1 MSLLLGVF
9 GDSTSQREKH
19 SLCCSLM
26 ATFIFF
32 FSAIP
37 VQAAY
42 NSKHVAIVITAR
54 GGHIGFLEGLFPLLH
69 EQYMCRLFTQY
80 FAAVFEYGSDLI
92 DTIKKSTNT
101 SCIA

>member
-1 MSLLLGVF
+1 VF
-9 GDSTSQREKH
+9 GGSTYEREKH
-19 SLCCSLM
+19 SLLLVNGCLYLV
-26 ATFIFF
+26 

-54 GGHIGFLEGLFPLLH
+54 GGHIGFLEGLFPLFH

-80 FAAVFEYGSDLI
+80 FTAIFEYGSDLI
-92 DTIKKSTNT
+92 DTVKNSTNT